1 MLIKIKKPFLKLF
14 ICIVIGLFFNT
25 ESTSNTKLANSINA
39 VIQQNQEVQG
49 NITSTNS
56 DNRYAFILFYLHRCP
71 HCQRFDPIVRRF
83 SKAHSIPVLPYT
95 LDGESLPSFPGSISP
110 SHAEI
115 LKFFPTQNPVVPT
128 LFLMDQKTHR
138 IYPVLQGE
146 ATEGELSQRLSQLI
160 SQINEIKT

>member
-1 MLIKIKKPFLKLF
+1 MPILKLI
-14 ICIVIGLFFNT
+14 ICAALCSIWGATFAFNA
-25 ESTSNTKLANSINA
+25 ELINSINA

-56 DNRYAFILFYLHRCP
+56 DNRYAFILFYVHSCP

-95 LDGESLPSFPGSISP
+95 LDGESLPSFPDSSNP

-160 SQINEIKT
+160 SQINEEKT

>member
-1 MLIKIKKPFLKLF
+1 MKIKKLFLKLF
-14 ICIVIGLFFNT
+14 ICIAIGLFFNT
-25 ESTSNTKLANSINA
+25 ASASNAALTNSINA
-39 VIQQNQEVQG
+39 VIKQNQTVQS
-49 NITSTNS
+49 NVTNTNS
-56 DNRYAFILFYLHRCP
+56 GNRYALILFYLHRCP

-83 SKAHSIPVLPYT
+83 SEAHRIPVLPYT
-95 LDGESLPSFPGSISP
+95 LDGESLPSFPDSVNP

-146 ATEGELSQRLSQLI
+146 ATEEQLSQRLSQLI
-160 SQINEIKT
+160 SQMSEVKT